1 VGSFPGGENGLSF
14 DYSTTPDIF
23 SSLQFGEKI
32 VLLSQAATVII
43 ASLPTLPP
51 TQSQPYTG
59 AKATATA
66 RAALQRALDNYKT
79 GQINLLAQF
88 PPSELERSDT
98 RSFGESHASELSNP
112 RSHSIPI
119 TPPPKSAS
127 PLPIH
132 PSIVSNISS
141 SGTSQAHPIDP
152 ATLNQAPAQLPT
164 SPAST
169 GNSSGPSAYHPEND
183 AAPAPPFPTV
193 AETGVPVTTGGTE
206 SGPQSGSLH
215 DLRGSSASAPRP
227 SGGLGGPAAVAGA
240 PQAASA
246 NTPKFE
252 SAEEEK
258 KRLQREDRE
267 RILHSQATPTPSAPT
282 AAPTNI
288 SSNSRPSNESAEAE
302 KKRLEREERE
312 RLLRGNQPKPSDDDL
327 PPYPDV

>member
-1 VGSFPGGENGLSF
+1 
-14 DYSTTPDIF
+14 
-23 SSLQFGEKI
+23 LQFGEKI

-66 RAALQRALDNYKT
+66 RAALQRALDNYKP

-132 PSIVSNISS
+132 PSVVSNTSS

-169 GNSSGPSAYHPEND
+169 GINSGQSAHNPAND

-193 AETGVPVTTGGTE
+193 AETGAPVTTGGAE

-215 DLRGSSASAPRP
+215 NLRGSSASAPRP
-227 SGGLGGPAAVAGA
+227 SGTPSSGLGGPAAAALVAGT

-246 NTPKFE
+246 STPKFE

-267 RILHSQATPTPSAPT
+267 RILHSQATPAPSVPT
-282 AAPTNI
+282 APPTNT

-312 RLLRGNQPKPSDDDL
+312 RLLSGGNHPKPSDDDL